1 MRVLTTVLV
10 AAAMSAGSLVA
21 PAAAQAEPYYPTTGG
36 LFNVPRS
43 TYAEKTRIEAN
54 ILEAIRHAKDDSY
67 IKFAIYSFDRLNM
80 ADALIAAKRRGVH
93 VQVLLNDHQM
103 TTAMRRL
110 KRSLGTNRS
119 RKSFLHICTQSCR
132 SSAGTLHSKI
142 YLFSRTGAAKQV
154 VMVGSHNLTGNAIN
168 NQWND
173 LYTTYGRPGL
183 YRSMQSVFA
192 EMVLDTDKAR
202 RYRYI
207 TVGKKYQIGV
217 MPFWNPT
224 PTHDPVMDILSK
236 VRCHGATGG
245 AGRNGRTV
253 IRVSM
258 HAWAGPRGKYLA
270 ERIRTLFANG
280 CDVRVMYG
288 MASSSVR
295 HALRSVTAR
304 GKLAVRA
311 DGFDSDGDDLIDKY
325 SHQKYLLI
333 SGHYGNNTAAR
344 RVYTGSSNWSN
355 AGVHGDELIFGVTGL
370 RVYAQWLRNF
380 DYIWTYGS
388 RADGSSKA
396 LPEETTARL
405 APSSDSEP
413 KPGGPAW
420 EAD

>member
-1 MRVLTTVLV
+1 MKVLTAVLV
-10 AAAMSAGSLVA
+10 SAAMSMALLVA
-21 PAAAQAEPYYPTTGG
+21 PAQAEPYYPTTGG

-43 TYAEKTRIEAN
+43 TYENKTRIERN
-54 ILEAIRHAKDDSY
+54 IYEAIRHARTGSY
-67 IKFAIYSFDRLNM
+67 IKFAIYSFDRVNM

-93 VQVLLNDHQM
+93 VQILLNDHQV
-103 TTAMRRL
+103 THAMRKLR
-110 KRSLGTNRS
+110 RVLGTKRT
-119 RKSFLHICTQSCR
+119 RKSFFHICEQSCR
-132 SSAGTLHSKI
+132 SSAGALHSKI
-142 YLFSRTGAAKQV
+142 YLFSRTGAARDV

-173 LYTTYGRPGL
+173 LYTTYGRPSL
-183 YRSMQSVFA
+183 YRAMESIFA
-192 EMVLDTDKAR
+192 EMVPDIDKAR

-217 MPFWNPT
+217 MPFWSPT
-224 PTHDPVMDILSK
+224 PTHDPVMSILRK
-236 VRCHGATGG
+236 VRCRGATGG
-245 AGRNGRTV
+245 SGSNGRTV

-270 ERIRTLFANG
+270 ERIRTLYANG

-288 MASSSVR
+288 MASAPVR
-295 HALRSVTAR
+295 RALRVVTTR
-304 GKLAVRA
+304 GKVAVRA

-333 SGHYGNNTAAR
+333 SGHYGKNTAAR

-355 AGVHGDELIFGVTGL
+355 AGVYGDELIFGVTGI
-370 RVYAQWLRNF
+370 RVYTQWLRNF

-388 RADGSSKA
+388 RPDGSSKA

-405 APSSDSEP
+405 APSTDDEP
-413 KPGGPAW
+413 QPGGPAW